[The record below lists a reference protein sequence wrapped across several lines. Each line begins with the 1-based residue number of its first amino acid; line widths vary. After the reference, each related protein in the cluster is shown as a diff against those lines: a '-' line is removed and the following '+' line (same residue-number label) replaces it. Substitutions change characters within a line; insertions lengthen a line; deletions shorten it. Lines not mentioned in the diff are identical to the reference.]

1 MQRIIGFVL
10 LLCCI
15 FSLYTWVFESDTV
28 VVSGA
33 GEAVAKDEY
42 GNSIDANGFVVPEY
56 NDSTLSGDFYDAA
69 SKPLS
74 FINDVASAFDSFR
87 NGITDLISSAGALSD
102 TLSEIFNFDEEGS
115 WWSDMLDGS
124 RGER

>member
-1 MQRIIGFVL
+1 MQKIIGFVL
-10 LLCCI
+10 LLCCV

-28 VVSGA
+28 VVAGA

-42 GNSIDANGFVVPEY
+42 GNSIDEYGFVVPEY
-56 NDSTLSGDFYDAA
+56 NDSKLSGDFYDAA
-69 SKPLS
+69 AKPLS

-102 TLSEIFNFDEEGS
+102 TLSEIFNFDD
-115 WWSDMLDGS
+115 SDSFWQKLLNK
-124 RGER
+124 E

>member
-1 MQRIIGFVL
+1 MQKIIGFVL

-28 VVSGA
+28 VVSGT
-33 GEAVAKDEY
+33 GQAVAKDEY
-42 GNSIDANGFVVPEY
+42 GNSIDDKGFVVPEY

-102 TLSEIFNFDEEGS
+102 TLSDIFNFNDTDS
-115 WWSDMLDGS
+115 WWQKLLNK
-124 RGER
+124 